1 MFIDKAARWRRNGDV
16 RIVPGF
22 KQKRHGSLLF
32 CHQDSLNTDGIFAG
46 THTYNEE
53 LTLEMISKV
62 VMENYDPNF
71 SKLLQRGDVLVGG
84 FNFGCGSSREQA
96 ATSLKL
102 LGIDVIIAG
111 SFSETY
117 KRNAFNNGL
126 LCIEIPDLVL
136 QMKNEFG
143 TGTET
148 VRTGW
153 ECSLDFATSSV
164 SINAG
169 CTEGNSTLSYAFTPL
184 GEVVQSLI
192 AAGSLE
198 ALIRRDDVGR
208 ERIETNRYSH

>member
-1 MFIDKAARWRRNGDV
+1 MGSRNSEAYLGSPQVVAASAIAGFICSPSYLQRSAEIEESDGCHKKASAELPTTNVYRQGGAMEGRNGDV

-136 QMKNEFG
+136 QMKMNLAQAQKQCDG
-143 TGTET
+143 
-148 VRTGW
+148 
-153 ECSLDFATSSV
+153 
-164 SINAG
+164 
-169 CTEGNSTLSYAFTPL
+169 L
-184 GEVVQSLI
+184 GV
-192 AAGSLE
+192 
-198 ALIRRDDVGR
+198 
-208 ERIETNRYSH
+208 